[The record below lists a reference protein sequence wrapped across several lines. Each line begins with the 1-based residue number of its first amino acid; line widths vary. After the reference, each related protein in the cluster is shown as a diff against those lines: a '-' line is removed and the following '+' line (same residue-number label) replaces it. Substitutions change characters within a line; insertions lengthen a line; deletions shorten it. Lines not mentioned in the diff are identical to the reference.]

1 MLRPDR
7 LFRTQRH
14 ASDYGDDVGVR
25 GQRQAAVIG
34 LVVALGAV
42 ALSVLRLLVQSGN
55 SIGEL
60 VWAEDGLFPL
70 CIRKSGMWE
79 CLSDPFAGYLLGVPR
94 LLAGIT
100 AATPLDS
107 WGWTTN
113 VVAGIT
119 WGALAGI
126 AAYWLLAAGIRL
138 LPAIV
143 VALLPV
149 IAPITGLEAVNS
161 IGSMYMPLLYSATVA
176 LAVGWTG
183 RVQTVIA
190 GGLVFLAAA
199 TIPTAMLLVGVLGFS
214 VVRKRIS
221 RRSGVVVLIAL
232 ILGGVAQFAVVLT
245 AEVRRN
251 TAFSGE
257 AIGFWLNDLPT
268 ALLTT
273 WPGLNFGSTTIFGIF
288 TLPAVPWTGAFL
300 AIALLVSGI
309 VLSLR
314 KAELKSVAGLLI
326 VTGLA
331 YSFIPTATGYASN
344 RYFVLTVTSVLAAT
358 VLLLDS
364 AFSETRQWSFR
375 AVIVVFAV
383 AWIAAFPASTWRAV
397 PAPPWQEV
405 IDQAE
410 AQCVSDSMA
419 PVRLTFSPGWPQ
431 DGVTELQPPTNQF
444 APCSALRLST
454 EG

>member
-1 MLRPDR
+1 M
-7 LFRTQRH
+7 
-14 ASDYGDDVGVR
+14 
-25 GQRQAAVIG
+25 IG

-42 ALSVLRLLVQSGN
+42 ALSLLRLLVQSG
-55 SIGEL
+55 SSMSEL

-94 LLAGIT
+94 LLASIS
-100 AATPLDS
+100 AAVPLDS

-113 VVAGIT
+113 VVAGLT

-126 AAYWLLAAGIRL
+126 VAYWLLAAGIRL
-138 LPAIV
+138 LPAV
-143 VALLPV
+143 VIALLPI

-161 IGSMYMPLLYSATVA
+161 IGSAYMPLLFTATVA

-183 RVQTVIA
+183 RVQTVMAA
-190 GGLVFLAAA
+190 GLAFLAAV
-199 TIPTAMLLVGVLGFS
+199 TIPTALLLVGVLGFS
-214 VVRKRIS
+214 VVRTRIS
-221 RRSGVVVLIAL
+221 LRSGVVVLIAM

-268 ALLTT
+268 ALLTA

-288 TLPAVPWTGAFL
+288 TLPTVPWTGAFL
-300 AIALLVSGI
+300 AIGLLISGV
-309 VLSLR
+309 VLM
-314 KAELKSVAGLLI
+314 LKKSEPLSVAGLLI
-326 VTGLA
+326 VAGLA
-331 YSFIPTATGYASN
+331 FSFIPTATGYASN
-344 RYFVLTVTSVLAAT
+344 RYFVLTVTSVLAAG

-364 AFSETRQWSFR
+364 ALSETGRWSFR
-375 AVIVVFAV
+375 AVIAVFAV

-405 IDQAE
+405 IGQGE
-410 AQCVSDSMA
+410 AQCVSDPMA

-431 DGVTELQPPTNQF
+431 DGVTELQQPTNQF

-454 EG
+454 DG

>member
-14 ASDYGDDVGVR
+14 GSDYGDDVGVR

-42 ALSVLRLLVQSGN
+42 ALSILRLFLQSG
-55 SIGEL
+55 SLIGEL

-94 LLAGIT
+94 VLAGIT

-138 LPAIV
+138 LPAV
-143 VALLPV
+143 VIALLPV

-161 IGSMYMPLLYSATVA
+161 VGSAYMPLLFTATVA

-183 RVQTVIA
+183 RVQTVVA
-190 GGLVFLAAA
+190 AGLVFLAAV
-199 TIPTAMLLVGVLGFS
+199 TIPTALLLVGVLGFS
-214 VVRKRIS
+214 VVRTRIS
-221 RRSGVVVLIAL
+221 RRSGGLVLIAM
-232 ILGGVAQFAVVLT
+232 ILGSTVQFAVILT

-251 TAFSGE
+251 TAFSSE
-257 AIGFWLNDLPT
+257 AISFWLNDLPT
-268 ALLTT
+268 ALLTV

-288 TLPAVPWTGAFL
+288 TLPPVSWTGALVAVGLL
-300 AIALLVSGI
+300 ASAV
-309 VLSLR
+309 VLMLKKS
-314 KAELKSVAGLLI
+314 ELSSVAGVLI

-344 RYFVLTVTSVLAAT
+344 RYFVLTVTSVLAAG

-364 AFSETRQWSFR
+364 ALSQTRRWSLR
-375 AVIVVFAV
+375 AVIAVFAV

-410 AQCVSDSMA
+410 VQCASDPMA

-444 APCSALRLST
+444 ASCSALRLAT
-454 EG
+454 KG